1 MTEERRDWR
10 ELCVAITREADSAK
24 FLQLMEGLLALLD
37 ERQNFI
43 SAGGAKYHALED
55 ARSD

>member
-1 MTEERRDWR
+1 
-10 ELCVAITREADSAK
+10 
-24 FLQLMEGLLALLD
+24 MEGLLALLD